1 MKIRIH
7 FILSIAMMLAALNLQ
22 AQFDYGCDGDR
33 YIDPVITNYGQDEIK
48 YGRNINPAGDSVDLF
63 MDVYYPE
70 SDPVDARP
78 LVVLAHGGSF
88 IGGNRQDMEDYCIR
102 LAERGY
108 VAATVDYRLLSILN
122 GIPDSIKAMDIA
134 IKASHDMKGA
144 IRWFKHNAIE
154 DGNTYNV
161 DPEMIFIGGYSAGAI
176 TACVAGL
183 VDEEDVDLPFLTEI
197 IENNGGYEGNT
208 GDPAHF
214 IYDTEVRGILSLSG
228 AVYDTSWIT
237 ASDPLIYSLH
247 GTADDVVPY
256 EKGFAKVFGI
266 DIVPLYGSGSVG
278 LRQQNQNLGGSLFSV
293 EGGGHTD
300 IYFDPSYE
308 NTRNQFLA
316 ETDAAFA
323 EIICGVISETKLESE
338 SVVRVFPSP
347 ANSFINIDGIS
358 LNSEF
363 QIYNSQ
369 GLLVQKARIEPNQRI
384 DISAFN
390 TGVYHYVVSIEG
402 TLHTGKFVKM

>member
-1 MKIRIH
+1 
-7 FILSIAMMLAALNLQ
+7 MMLAALNLQ

-33 YIDPVITNYGQDEIK
+33 YIDLVITNYGQDEIK

-88 IGGNRQDMEDYCIR
+88 IGGNRQDMENYCIR

-108 VAATVDYRLLSILN
+108 VAATVDYRLLSLLN

-183 VDEEDVDLPFLTEI
+183 VDPEDVDLPFLTEI
-197 IENNGGYEGNT
+197 IENNGGFEGNT
-208 GDPAHF
+208 GDPAYS
-214 IYDTEVRGILSLSG
+214 IYDTEVRAILNLSG

-237 ASDPLIYSLH
+237 ESDPLIFSFH
-247 GTADDVVPY
+247 GTDDDVVNY
-256 EKGFAKVFGI
+256 EKGFASVFGI
-266 DIVPLYGSGSVG
+266 PIVPLYGSGSIG
-278 LRQQNQNLGGSLFSV
+278 IRQQNLGLGGSLFTV
-293 EGGGHTD
+293 DGGGHTD

-316 ETDAAFA
+316 ETDVAFA
-323 EIICGVISETKLESE
+323 DIICGVISETYFESE

-347 ANSFINIDGIS
+347 ANSFINIDGIFT
-358 LNSEF
+358 NSEF
-363 QIYNSQ
+363 QIFNSQ
-369 GLLVQKARIEPNQRI
+369 GVLVQEARIEPDQRI
-384 DISAFN
+384 DVSAFN
-390 TGVYHYVVSIEG
+390 TGVYHYVVRNEG